1 MVHHDDRKGPFG
13 EQNRILRVLLDRR
26 MLICVAT
33 GFASGLPLFV
43 VMQLV
48 PAWLRLEGVSLT
60 AIGLFTAVQYPYV
73 LKFLWAPVVERYP
86 LTSLGRRRSWML
98 ATQIAL
104 IFSIGSL
111 GFWQPND
118 AMMAVVIISIGLAF
132 FGATQD
138 IVLDAYRREILE
150 TDGELALGNTV
161 HVQAYRIA
169 GLVPGTLGMILAGS
183 IGWDLNFMIMASFMS
198 VGVILALVIGEPK
211 NSAEPPPSLWR
222 ATVIPFQEFFQR
234 RALGPTMAVLAF
246 IVLYKLGD
254 NMATALATP
263 FYLDMGFST
272 ETIGVVAKGV
282 SLWAVII
289 GGVIG
294 AFVVARIG
302 INRSLWTFG
311 VVQMITILGFVWLSQ
326 AGADVWVL
334 GVVIA
339 GEYIGVGLGT
349 TASVAFIARETS
361 RLAVATQFA
370 MFTALASLPRVVAAS
385 FSGLIVDSIGWTE
398 FFYFSTLLAIP
409 GMLLLF
415 WVAPFNSPYN
425 LQQDSPGNGEGRG
438 QS

>member
-1 MVHHDDRKGPFG
+1 MADDGDRQEPSGK
-13 EQNRILRVLLDRR
+13 QNRILRVLLDRR
-26 MLICVAT
+26 MLICAAT

-60 AIGLFTAVQYPYV
+60 AIGFFTAVQYPYV

-98 ATQIAL
+98 LSQIAL

-111 GFWQPND
+111 GFWQPKD
-118 AMMAVVIISIGLAF
+118 AMTVLVFISIGLAF
-132 FGATQD
+132 FSATQD
-138 IVLDAYRREILE
+138 VVLDAFRREILD

-198 VGVILALVIGEPK
+198 VGVILAMVIGEPK
-211 NSAEPPPSLWR
+211 NSAEPPPSLWQ

-234 RALGPTMAVLAF
+234 RALGPALAVLAF
-246 IVLYKLGD
+246 MVFYKLGD

-263 FYLDMGFST
+263 FYLDMGFSP
-272 ETIGVVAKGV
+272 ETIGLVAKGV
-282 SLWAVII
+282 SLWAVIV
-289 GGVIG
+289 GSVLG
-294 AFVVARIG
+294 AFIVVRIG
-302 INRSLWTFG
+302 INRSLWVFG
-311 VVQMITILGFVWLSQ
+311 VVQMVTILGFVVLAQ
-326 AGADVWVL
+326 AGADPWVL
-334 GVVIA
+334 GIVIA

-349 TASVAFIARETS
+349 SASVAFIARETS

-370 MFTALASLPRVVAAS
+370 LFTALASLPRVVASS
-385 FSGLIVDSIGWTE
+385 FSGLLVDNIGWID
-398 FFYFSTLLAIP
+398 FFYLSTLLAIP
-409 GMLLLF
+409 GMLLLL
-415 WVAPFNSPYN
+415 WVAPFNARYDATAQ
-425 LQQDSPGNGEGRG
+425 LKGNG
-438 QS
+438 Q